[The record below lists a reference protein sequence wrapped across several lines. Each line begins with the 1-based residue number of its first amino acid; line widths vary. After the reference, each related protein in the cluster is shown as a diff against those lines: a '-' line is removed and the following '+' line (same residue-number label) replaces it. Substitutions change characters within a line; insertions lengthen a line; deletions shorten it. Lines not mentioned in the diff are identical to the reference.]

1 MSILR
6 MRIAIARRLSRIK
19 KEHKVALGVGAAL
32 LAIVPQVHDAV
43 AAPGPIQNQPQT
55 AQPVANK
62 AVTTEAARKAAIRA
76 NAQSLPVVRA
86 VQPTS
91 AAEAAAQRYLASRID
106 ALGAGF
112 NGDVGIAVQDVQT
125 GWTTD
130 YDGLSRFPQQSVSKF
145 WVSLT
150 ALHMADRGQL
160 DLNAPVTV
168 RKSDLT
174 LFNQPIAA
182 LVDADGYRTTLSDL
196 MYRAITASDNTAND
210 FLLWRAGG
218 PDAVREFLYEKGIQ
232 GVRFGP
238 GERVMQARIAGM
250 EWKPYMVG
258 AGFYK
263 ARSAL
268 PMSVRQSA
276 FQSYLSDPVD
286 GATPL
291 GVVDALARLKKGE
304 LLSPAS
310 TSRLLSIMSN
320 TKTGKQRLRGGLA
333 PGYTLAHKTGT
344 GQVLGPVSSGYNDI
358 GIVTGPDGRSYA
370 VAVFIR
376 KTTAPIPERMRLM
389 QNVVRAVIDY
399 SRQTHGL
406 TFAKAPVVRTPVP
419 APAPTYIGAAA
430 QAIEELGEEEGN

>member
-1 MSILR
+1 VSVLR
-6 MRIAIARRLSRIK
+6 MRIAISRRLSRIK
-19 KEHKVALGVGAAL
+19 KEHKIAVGAGAAL
-32 LAIVPQVHDAV
+32 LALVPQVQNATAAL
-43 AAPGPIQNQPQT
+43 AAPAPLHKASQATQVPDK
-55 AQPVANK
+55 AQA
-62 AVTTEAARKAAIRA
+62 AEAARRAAIRMT
-76 NAQSLPVVRA
+76 AQSLPVVRA

-91 AAEAAAQRYLASRID
+91 AAEAAAQRILSARID
-106 ALGAGF
+106 ALGRAF
-112 NGDVGIAVQDVQT
+112 SGDVGIAVQDVQT

-130 YDGLSRFPQQSVSKF
+130 YDGMARFPQQSVSKF

-150 ALHMADRGQL
+150 ALDMADRGQL

-174 LFNQPIAA
+174 LFNQPMAA
-182 LVDADGYRTTLSDL
+182 LVGADGYRTTLGDL

-210 FLLWRAGG
+210 FLLWRTGG
-218 PDAVREFLYEKGIQ
+218 PDAIREFLYDKGVQ

-238 GERVMQARIAGM
+238 GERVMQANIAGM
-250 EWKPYMVG
+250 DWKPSMVG
-258 AGFYK
+258 SGFYA

-276 FQSYLSDPVD
+276 LQNYLSDPVD

-310 TSRLLSIMSN
+310 TSRILSIMSN

-333 PGYTLAHKTGT
+333 PGYSLAHKTGT
-344 GQVLGPVSSGYNDI
+344 GQVLGATSTGYNDI
-358 GIVTGPDGRSYA
+358 GIVTGPDGRAYS

-376 KTTAPIPERMRLM
+376 KTSAPIPARMKLM
-389 QNVVRAVIDY
+389 QDTVRAVIDY
-399 SRQTHGL
+399 SRQTQGL
-406 TFAKAPVVRTPVP
+406 TFAKAPP
-419 APAPTYIGAAA
+419 PAPTYIAGAAA
-430 QAIEELGEEEGN
+430 QAVEELEEGE